1 VTQMKISD
9 FLIGLVIGIIAFAAL
24 STRLGTVWS
33 ALIALFVGGSA
44 LLLSNAFRM
53 TQGTH

>member
-1 VTQMKISD
+1 MKISD
-9 FLIGLVIGIIAFAAL
+9 FFIGLFAGVIAFVAL

-33 ALIALFVGGSA
+33 VLIALFVGGSA

-53 TQGTH
+53 TQERGQ

>member
-1 VTQMKISD
+1 MD
-9 FLIGLVIGIIAFAAL
+9 FLIGLFIGALAFAAL
-24 STRLGTVWS
+24 YTRLGTVWS

-53 TQGTH
+53 TQNTQ